1 MRKKIKWGRLFR
13 RSAALFLATMGLW
26 LLLIGAGAGAASG
39 AAEALGGSGDL
50 VSAALRTELG
60 PARADP
66 LSFWGRLAVDQSPLL
81 VANPGRET
89 EPAPS
94 VEPLPN
100 AQPAPDHDDI
110 TEAPE
115 TTTAPGDIVERTLV
129 PTTTEG
135 YVTGAGLYLYN
146 RTDLPVDLL
155 GVLKQ
160 SLSFTL
166 APAPDGPQILII
178 HTHATEAYTQDGTDI
193 YTPSDNNT
201 RTLDEAHNMI
211 RVGDEMER
219 VFTEMGLSVLHDRSV
234 YDYPQYN
241 GSYGGAELSG
251 PVPHHPPGAGCSQG
265 RPGGKRR
272 YGVQSGDHRG
282 RGQNSPGHAGGGQQ
296 RGRGRAPQ
304 LDAKSGPGRPA
315 AKEPGHPLPHPGPAH
330 DPAAVSLQPEP
341 LPRLS
346 SGGGGQSRQ
355 YPSGGAGRGPALCP
369 GGRVRVPLPGGGVT
383 ASPAKIPAA
392 LLAGAAGI
400 FLSYRLR

>member
-1 MRKKIKWGRLFR
+1 M
-13 RSAALFLATMGLW
+13 
-26 LLLIGAGAGAASG
+26 
-39 AAEALGGSGDL
+39 
-50 VSAALRTELG
+50 
-60 PARADP
+60 
-66 LSFWGRLAVDQSPLL
+66 DQSPLL

-241 GSYGGAELSG
+241 GSYGRSG
-251 PVPHHPPGAGCSQG
+251 PAVQNYLAQYPTIRLVLDVHRDALVGSDGTVYKAVTTVD
-265 RPGGKRR
+265 
-272 YGVQSGDHRG
+272 GVKTAQVMLVVGS
-282 RGQNSPGHAGGGQQ
+282 SAGGGEHPNWMQNLALAARLQ
-296 RGRGRAPQ
+296 KS
-304 LDAKSGPGRPA
+304 LDTLYPTLARPMTLRQSVYNQNLSPG
-315 AKEPGHPLPHPGPAH
+315 
-330 DPAAVSLQPEP
+330 SLLVEVGSHGNTLQE
-341 LPRLS
+341 
-346 SGGGGQSRQ
+346 
-355 YPSGGAGRGPALCP
+355 A
-369 GGRVRVPLPGGGVT
+369 
-383 ASPAKIPAA
+383 
-392 LLAGAAGI
+392 LAGARLFARAAGSV
-400 FLSYRLR
+400 FLSLAAE